1 MTPDCQELARRAAM
15 QAGLEALSSWAKER
29 AAGVHNTKTTMTIL
43 RRRILELDAMVL
55 RAGWSAAKVEETP
68 VPAANV
74 IAFKP

>member
-1 MTPDCQELARRAAM
+1 M